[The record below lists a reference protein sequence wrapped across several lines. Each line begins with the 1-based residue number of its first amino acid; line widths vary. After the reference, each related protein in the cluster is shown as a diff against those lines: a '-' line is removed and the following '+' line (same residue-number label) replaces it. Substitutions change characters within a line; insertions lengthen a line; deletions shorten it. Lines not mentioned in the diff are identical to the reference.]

1 MSAVNLVAP
10 LSGTA
15 VALGQVPDPVFS
27 TLMMGDGLAIA
38 PTSSTLIAPCD
49 GVITQVARTNHAL
62 TLTADNG
69 AQLLIHIGIDTVKL
83 GGKGFTPLVR
93 QGQRVARGDALIEA
107 DFSVLA
113 GKVPSLI
120 SVLVVANGD
129 EYRLSDVASGT
140 LVAGVT
146 PFLSVDGP
154 V

>member
-27 TLMMGDGLAIA
+27 TLMMGDGLAIE
-38 PTSSTLIAPCD
+38 PSSSTLIAPCD
-49 GVITQVARTNHAL
+49 GVITQIARTNHAL

-107 DFSVLA
+107 DFSVLT
-113 GKVPSLI
+113 GKVPSLM

-129 EYRLSDVASGT
+129 EYRLSAVASGP
-140 LVAGVT
+140 LVAGTT